1 MFKIQNLDLSTVRED
16 MQLQMVRTYKGDI
29 ARTLSGIIVAF
40 PASFITVGFKFQ
52 LLGPRSLMIQ
62 VQQLLLSAN
71 LVTITAEYNNTN
83 IEGNFSCTNVDISEV
98 RDKSERSLRLTA
110 SVVSDGTQITKPGGA
125 SFTVKAGATT
135 LVANASF
142 GKVYQLTGGPY
153 KLNGINL
160 PENKVLVLGD
170 TQVEVI

>member
-16 MQLQMVRTYKGDI
+16 MQLQLVRTYKGEI
-29 ARTLSGIIVAF
+29 ARTLSGKIVAF
-40 PASFITVGFKFQ
+40 PASFITVGFEFR
-52 LLGPRSLMIQ
+52 LMGPRSLMIQ
-62 VQQLLLSAN
+62 VQQLLLSAD
-71 LVTITAEYNNTN
+71 LVTITAEYNGTT
-83 IEGNFSCTNVDISEV
+83 IEGKFSCTSVDVTEV
-98 RDKSERSLRLTA
+98 RDKGERSLRLTA
-110 SVVSDGTQITKPGGA
+110 SVVSDGTPITKPGGA
-125 SFTVKAGATT
+125 PFTVKAGTTT

>member
-16 MQLQMVRTYKGDI
+16 MQIQLVRTYKGEIRRTMTGKI
-29 ARTLSGIIVAF
+29 AAF
-40 PASFITVGFKFQ
+40 PTSFITVGFTFQ
-52 LLGPRSLMIQ
+52 LMGPRSLMIQ

-83 IEGNFSCTNVDISEV
+83 IEGNFSCTGVDVSEV

-110 SVVSDGTQITKPGGA
+110 SVVSDGTPITKPGGA
-125 SFTVKAGATT
+125 LFTIKRGTT
-135 LVANASF
+135 NLVTNVSF

-153 KLNGINL
+153 KLNGIDL

-170 TQVEVI
+170 TEVTL